1 MAETQQDKGMKRK
14 GIVLAGGSGTRLYPM
29 TRSVSKQMLPIY
41 DKPMIYYSLSVP
53 MLAGI
58 QDILIIST
66 PRDLPGFQELLG
78 DGSEFGISLSY
89 AEQPAPEGIAQAYL
103 IAESF
108 LAGAPVALVL
118 GDNLFFGQGLPGL
131 LRRAS
136 ARAEGAVIFG
146 YSVKDAG
153 RYGVAEIDA
162 DGKVLSLEEKPVSP
176 KSNLAVTGLYFHD
189 NDAVEIARSLKP
201 SARGE
206 LEITDLNRR
215 YLEAG
220 TLDLEVFGRGYAWL
234 DTGTPDALLDAGEFI
249 AAIERRQSLKV
260 ACLEEIAW
268 RNKWISDDEL
278 YRAAGRLKGSEYAR
292 YLLGLTGDGRAP

>member
-278 YRAAGRLKGSEYAR
+278 YRAAGRLKGSEYAG

>member
-14 GIVLAGGSGTRLYPM
+14 GIVLAGGSGTRLNPM

-136 ARAEGAVIFG
+136 ARAEGAVIFR

-278 YRAAGRLKGSEYAR
+278 YRAAGRLKGSEYAG

>member
-89 AEQPAPEGIAQAYL
+89 AEQPEPEGIAQAYL
-103 IAESF
+103 IAASF

-234 DTGTPDALLDAGEFI
+234 DTVTPDALLDAGEFI

-268 RNKWISDDEL
+268 RDKWISDDEL
-278 YRAAGRLKGSEYAR
+278 YRAAGRLKGSEYAG

>member
-1 MAETQQDKGMKRK
+1 MKRK

-58 QDILIIST
+58 RDILLIST
-66 PRDLPGFQELLG
+66 PRDLPGFQALLG

-89 AEQPAPEGIAQAYL
+89 AEQPEPEGIAQAYL

-118 GDNLFFGQGLPGL
+118 GNNLFFGQGLPGL

-136 ARAEGAVIFG
+136 MRAEGAVIFG
-146 YSVKDAG
+146 YAVKDAG
-153 RYGVAEIDA
+153 RYGVAEIDG
-162 DGKVLSLEEKPVSP
+162 DGKVLSLAEKPAAP

-189 NDAVEIARSLKP
+189 GDAVEIARSLRP

-220 TLDLEVFGRGYAWL
+220 RLDLEVFGRGYAWL

-249 AAIERRQSLKV
+249 AAIDRRQSLKV

-268 RNKWISDDEL
+268 RNKWIGDDDL
-278 YRAAGRLKGSEYAR
+278 YRAAERLKGSEYGA
-292 YLLGLTGDGRAP
+292 YLLGLIGDGAAR

>member
-136 ARAEGAVIFG
+136 GVGAGGRCG
-146 YSVKDAG
+146 YF
-153 RYGVAEIDA
+153 R
-162 DGKVLSLEEKPVSP
+162 
-176 KSNLAVTGLYFHD
+176 
-189 NDAVEIARSLKP
+189 
-201 SARGE
+201 
-206 LEITDLNRR
+206 
-215 YLEAG
+215 
-220 TLDLEVFGRGYAWL
+220 VFGQGC
-234 DTGTPDALLDAGEFI
+234 GTI
-249 AAIERRQSLKV
+249 
-260 ACLEEIAW
+260 W
-268 RNKWISDDEL
+268 RC
-278 YRAAGRLKGSEYAR
+278 
-292 YLLGLTGDGRAP
+292 